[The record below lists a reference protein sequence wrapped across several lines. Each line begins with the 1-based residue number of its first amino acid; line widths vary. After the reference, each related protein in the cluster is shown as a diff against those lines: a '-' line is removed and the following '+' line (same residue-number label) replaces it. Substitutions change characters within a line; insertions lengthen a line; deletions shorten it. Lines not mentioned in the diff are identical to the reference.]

1 MEKPVTLDAPLTSLP
16 GIGPQRAALFAR
28 LNVRTVG
35 ELLRLYPR
43 AYEDR
48 TRLVSIASLEAGTPA
63 CFEAAVVTT
72 PRTNRIPK
80 PGSRMLEVTKFTV
93 ADDTGRL
100 NLTFFN
106 AAHSAGALRIGER
119 YCFYGVLTGD
129 YAAYGMTNPLFE
141 PYDGPARVTR
151 RILPVYPLTAGLTN
165 SMVLRAQAQAVSRCA
180 GLLPETL
187 PPELLRRYGLCGAAE
202 ACREIHCPTSAAAL
216 GRAQRRLVF
225 EEFFL
230 FSAALAIV
238 RSRRTAHSCPAWQ
251 TELTPFFAALPFR
264 LTGAQQRAVDDICA
278 DVRAGRPMSRL
289 VQGDVGSG
297 KTMVAAAAACLA
309 AKNGVQTALLAP
321 TEILARQH
329 YENLAPLF
337 ARFGLHC
344 ALLTGSTRVRE
355 RRAILAG
362 LADGTVDLCI
372 GTHALLTED
381 VQYARLGLVIT
392 DEQHRF
398 GVDQRA
404 ALSKKADSPHMLV
417 LSATPIPRTL
427 ALIIY
432 GDLDVSIIDE
442 LPPGRQKVDTFAVGE
457 SYRQRLNGF
466 IRKQVAEGHQVF
478 IVCPLVAED
487 DQLPDER
494 KAVTAYAQKLR
505 NEVFPDL
512 RISVLHGRMKSKE
525 KESVMAAFA
534 AGESDI
540 LVSTTVVEVG
550 VDVPNANLMV
560 VENAERFGLSQL
572 HQLRGRVGR
581 GSAKSWCILLSD
593 SGSDDTRRRLKVLT
607 ETNDGFRISEEDL
620 KLRGPGDFFGQR
632 QHGLPTLKAAD
643 LSCDVQLLD
652 EAQSAARALL
662 TQDPQLAA
670 PAHAPLLRRIRRLF
684 AASEGG
690 LN

>member
-63 CFEAAVVTT
+63 FFHAAVVTT

-106 AAHSAGALRIGER
+106 AAHSAGALRVGER

-141 PYDGPARVTR
+141 PCDGPAHVTR

-187 PPELLRRYGLCGAAE
+187 PPELLRRYSLCGAAE

-278 DVRAGRPMSRL
+278 DVRTGRPMSRL

-329 YENLAPLF
+329 FDRLAPLF
-337 ARFGLHC
+337 EGLGIRTV
-344 ALLTGSTRVRE
+344 LLTGQMGAAQKRSARE
-355 RRAILAG
+355 AAELG
-362 LADGTVDLCI
+362 LADVVI
-372 GTHALLTED
+372 GTHALLTE
-381 VQYARLGLVIT
+381 QTRFARLGMVIA

-398 GVDQRA
+398 GVA
-404 ALSKKADSPHMLV
+404 
-417 LSATPIPRTL
+417 
-427 ALIIY
+427 
-432 GDLDVSIIDE
+432 
-442 LPPGRQKVDTFAVGE
+442 
-457 SYRQRLNGF
+457 QRLSL
-466 IRKQVAEGHQVF
+466 IH
-478 IVCPLVAED
+478 I
-487 DQLPDER
+487 
-494 KAVTAYAQKLR
+494 
-505 NEVFPDL
+505 
-512 RISVLHGRMKSKE
+512 
-525 KESVMAAFA
+525 
-534 AGESDI
+534 
-540 LVSTTVVEVG
+540 
-550 VDVPNANLMV
+550 
-560 VENAERFGLSQL
+560 
-572 HQLRGRVGR
+572 
-581 GSAKSWCILLSD
+581 
-593 SGSDDTRRRLKVLT
+593 
-607 ETNDGFRISEEDL
+607 
-620 KLRGPGDFFGQR
+620 
-632 QHGLPTLKAAD
+632 
-643 LSCDVQLLD
+643 
-652 EAQSAARALL
+652 
-662 TQDPQLAA
+662 
-670 PAHAPLLRRIRRLF
+670 
-684 AASEGG
+684 
-690 LN
+690 